1 MSKTANYV
9 VGRGR
14 PPLATRFQ
22 KGNSAARGRRK
33 CREKSFVAL
42 LDAAL
47 AEPVVDVAADGR
59 RRRLAKRELGLRRL
73 ADRVADGDPQA
84 IKLVLGV
91 VLALERRG
99 PAAPEERPNWGPA
112 DKTVIE
118 NLRALLGTP

>member
-1 MSKTANYV
+1 MP
-9 VGRGR
+9 GEELCR
-14 PPLATRFQ
+14 P
-22 KGNSAARGRRK
+22 
-33 CREKSFVAL
+33 AL
-42 LDAAL
+42 DQAL

-91 VLALERRG
+91 VLARERRAH
-99 PAAPEERPNWGPA
+99 AAPQERPNWGPA

-118 NLRALLGTP
+118 NLRELLSTP